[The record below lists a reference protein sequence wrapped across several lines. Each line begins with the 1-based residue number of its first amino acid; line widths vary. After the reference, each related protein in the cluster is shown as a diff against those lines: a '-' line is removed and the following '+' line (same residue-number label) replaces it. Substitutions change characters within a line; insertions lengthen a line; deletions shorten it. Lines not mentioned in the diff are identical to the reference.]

1 MSGNFLYLLSYLF
14 PQFKIKIAQIYIGD
28 QMIVTHVKVLL
39 VPGVQLALNICK
51 VIFMRLVKEDSIFFA
66 AYVTT
71 NIYPY

>member
-1 MSGNFLYLLSYLF
+1 
-14 PQFKIKIAQIYIGD
+14 
-28 QMIVTHVKVLL
+28 MIVTHVKVLL

-66 AYVTT
+66 AYVAT